1 MPIPIIFILF
11 IIFTFVFT
19 LKMRKVDKE
28 KAALKKSFWE
38 REEKAL
44 FVRKKS
50 LDDLDYVHITEEDL
64 PIMDYNSHPDIME
77 IQKKI
82 SVLLPQKMVSFAGKT
97 NTDLKL
103 SYGTANFDTLSL
115 YEERYT
121 RLLRLLYEWGKLL
134 NEADKIQEAIQVLEV
149 GIRIH
154 TDISKHYIL
163 LGSLYKSQHEQDHF
177 QRIYDLVLASDFMLK
192 NIIIEAMDRM

>member
-11 IIFTFVFT
+11 IIFTLVFT
-19 LKMRKVDKE
+19 LKVRKVDKE
-28 KAALKKSFWE
+28 KASLKKSFWE

-64 PIMDYNSHPDIME
+64 PIMDYNAHPDIME
-77 IQKKI
+77 IQKKV

-134 NEADKIQEAIQVLEV
+134 NEAGKIQEAIQVLEV
-149 GIRIH
+149 GVHIH

-163 LGSLYKSQHEQDHF
+163 LGSLYKSQHDQDHF
-177 QRIYDLVLASDFMLK
+177 QRIYDFVLASDFMLK
-192 NIIIEAMDRM
+192 NKIIEAMDRM

>member
-192 NIIIEAMDRM
+192 NKIIEAMDRM